1 MERCRAIPR
10 LLLLLLVSSIVV
22 AQTQAPQISPVGEAK
37 HRRHLPIDESST
49 ARPLIPQVVP
59 GSVPNQKD
67 VSLTPTVQNSAGQQE
82 ASPVVL
88 PPSQMPPAPPR
99 SSYVGGKLT
108 VVANNSTLDDVL
120 TDIGKVTGADIQRS
134 VPGGSER
141 VFGQFG
147 PALPTQVL
155 NALLRGS
162 RYDFVIVGSADDPEL
177 VRQIIL
183 ATNSPEVE
191 GTESVQAAPIQPL
204 PQDLNPA
211 TQAAFVN
218 RQRAA
223 AAKSQEEQGF
233 PPGPGHPGP
242 GARQIFR
249 NQRTLANSPG
259 VPQQI
264 TPAPATQQ

>member
-1 MERCRAIPR
+1 MERWRAIPQA
-10 LLLLLLVSSIVV
+10 LLLLLVSGIAV
-22 AQTQAPQISPVGEAK
+22 AQTQAPQLSPVTETK
-37 HRRHLPIDESST
+37 PRRHRPIDEDPA
-49 ARPLIPQVVP
+49 ARPLTPQLVP
-59 GSVPNQKD
+59 GSVANQKD
-67 VSLTPTVQNSAGQQE
+67 VSLTSTAQNPAGQQD
-82 ASPVVL
+82 APPVVL
-88 PPSQMPPAPPR
+88 TPSQMPPSPPS

-120 TDIGKVTGADIQRS
+120 TDIGKAIGADIQRS

-147 PALPTQVL
+147 PASPAQVL

-162 RYDFVIVGSADDPEL
+162 RYDFVIVGSADGPDL

-183 ATNSPEVE
+183 SPNSSEVTS
-191 GTESVQAAPIQPL
+191 TESVQAAPIQTL

-218 RQRAA
+218 QQRAA
-223 AAKSQEEQGF
+223 AAKSAAEQGF

-249 NQRTLANSPG
+249 NQRTLTNTPG
-259 VPQQI
+259 APQPTPP
-264 TPAPATQQ
+264 TPAPQQ